1 MHLKNLP
8 PWSYHKHW
16 NERYKGDFTN
26 LVRVLL
32 KLFLLLFYLVWPLP
46 SQTNKTIYY
55 VAIVVSATPKGP
67 SLTLFTFHLFFLFS
81 LHSLPE
87 KNKMER
93 LALHSPSSATSAAAA
108 ATTSFSRLSY
118 QHLRSRSFAIPTA
131 ALRQVSSLRSS
142 NSGSRF
148 NLTGPRFNLFHPK
161 PFLFNP
167 LSKPTSRNPPSPKPI
182 TASSSPE
189 SDKVVIVD
197 VKPKTQ
203 GAKLIPL
210 IISVSIGLIV
220 RFLVLRPSEVCSPFS
235 SQQSLVWSSAHCQ

>member
-1 MHLKNLP
+1 MLQNFINNPIIIEHLKNLP

-16 NERYKGDFTN
+16 NEHYKGDFTN

-32 KLFLLLFYLVWPLP
+32 K
-46 SQTNKTIYY
+46 
-55 VAIVVSATPKGP
+55 
-67 SLTLFTFHLFFLFS
+67 
-81 LHSLPE
+81 
-87 KNKMER
+87 ER

-118 QHLRSRSFAIPTA
+118 HHLRSRSFAIPTA

-220 RFLVLRPSEVCSPFS
+220 RFLVPRPPEVSPQAWQLLSIFLS
-235 SQQSLVWSSAHCQ
+235 TIAGLVLSPLPVGAWAFLGLTNLSFDQDSNLFKRL

>member
-1 MHLKNLP
+1 M
-8 PWSYHKHW
+8 
-16 NERYKGDFTN
+16 
-26 LVRVLL
+26 
-32 KLFLLLFYLVWPLP
+32 WPLP
-46 SQTNKTIYY
+46 SQTIYY
-55 VAIVVSATPKGP
+55 VAIVVSATPKVPP
-67 SLTLFTFHLFFLFS
+67 SPFSHFISFLFS

-118 QHLRSRSFAIPTA
+118 HHLRSRSFAIPTA